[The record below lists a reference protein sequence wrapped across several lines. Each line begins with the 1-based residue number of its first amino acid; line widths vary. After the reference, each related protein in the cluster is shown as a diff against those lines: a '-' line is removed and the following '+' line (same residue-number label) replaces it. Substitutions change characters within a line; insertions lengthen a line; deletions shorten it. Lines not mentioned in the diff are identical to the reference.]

1 MHRFLALLIAGM
13 LAGATGP
20 LITTIAGLTG
30 MAIAPKPSLATVPAT
45 IIVIAITIAT
55 IPLALITHRLGR
67 KTVLVVGAIVG
78 SLSCLACAAAVGA
91 SSFLLLV
98 VAAVGVG
105 IASAV
110 NLSYKFA
117 FADVA
122 GEKRFTQAHAVA
134 LMIGLVSGLIGP
146 FLALRYAGLS
156 AHNYQGSFIAAAA
169 LYAIAVPFLLVIRI
183 PNAQPRA
190 VKQSASAQPW
200 TVNEKRAVLGMAFCS
215 STMSMTMTSAP
226 LAAGILSI
234 SNHELGIVMQL
245 HFVAMFVP
253 AILGVALAKRFGLY
267 RMLILGFLLNG
278 GAIASGFPA
287 HDFYLALWCLI
298 LSGCSWSIV
307 SLVTATAVSK
317 SQNPR
322 VEGLFNL
329 TTALATAVGTL
340 AAGIIMDTAGWTGV
354 LLASAMLTVFFAALA
369 ILVGRT
375 AAVPDLA

>member
-1 MHRFLALLIAGM
+1 MHRFLALLFAGL
-13 LAGATGP
+13 LAGSTGP

-30 MAIAPKPSLATVPAT
+30 MAIAPNPSLATVPAT
-45 IIVIAITIAT
+45 IIVMAITIAT
-55 IPLALITHRLGR
+55 IPLALITQRLGR
-67 KTVLVVGAIVG
+67 KTVLVAGAIVG
-78 SLSCLACAAAVGA
+78 SVSCLACATAISAG
-91 SSFLLLV
+91 SFLLLV

-105 IASAV
+105 VASAV

-117 FADVA
+117 IAAVA

-134 LMIGLVSGLIGP
+134 LLIGLVSGLIGP
-146 FLALRYAGLS
+146 FLALRYVGFS
-156 AHNYQGSFIAAAA
+156 AHNYQGSFIAAAV

-183 PNAQPRA
+183 PPAQPRA
-190 VKQSASAQPW
+190 VKQSAPAQPW

-226 LAAGILSI
+226 LAAGILSM

-267 RMLILGFLLNG
+267 SMLILGFVLNG
-278 GAIASGFPA
+278 GAITLGFPA
-287 HDFYLALWCLI
+287 HDFNLALWCLI

-307 SLVTATAVSK
+307 SLVTAIAVSK

-340 AAGIIMDTAGWTGV
+340 AAGIIMDIVGWTGV
-354 LLASAMLTVFFAALA
+354 LLASAMLTVLFSAFA

-375 AAVPDLA
+375 AADPELA